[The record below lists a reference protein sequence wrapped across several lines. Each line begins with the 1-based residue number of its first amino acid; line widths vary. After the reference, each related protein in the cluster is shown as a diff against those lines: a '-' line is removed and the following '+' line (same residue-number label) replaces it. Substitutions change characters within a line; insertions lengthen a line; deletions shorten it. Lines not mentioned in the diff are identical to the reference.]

1 MATASPLPPA
11 PPRVRVVDDREAV
24 EAIARRAEE
33 LVAKGLQGK
42 EFLRAFGLDDEDDEP
57 SITVRTVE
65 ELDTLFASDDGC
77 ASSS

>member
-1 MATASPLPPA
+1 MATASPLPPV
-11 PPRVRVVDDREAV
+11 PPRVHVVDDREAV

-57 SITVRTVE
+57 SVTIRTVE
-65 ELDTLFASDDGC
+65 ELDTLFASDGVG
-77 ASSS
+77 